1 MGRDRFGL
9 LWFFKYIKYITRTSW
24 LWAVL
29 FMKIEIKIIV
39 DCKARWDA
47 WGPRAPPGRG
57 VQLAKAKARAPNWP
71 RSCRSALSR
80 VFRAHAPLVS
90 VYSVIW
96 SGCGYQ
102 RQIGK
107 VTALGTRICGYSSC
121 SPGSCLSQKLYM
133 LYMYSFHLQ
142 HYNYQLSSVLY
153 QVFFEY
159 FKQGALRVFI
169 FNNNSSIHPSP
180 SVPLFT
186 TDCYTTRNSKYCTVL
201 QPAYNWSCWS
211 FCWERVLTMIQK

>member
-9 LWFFKYIKYITRTSW
+9 LWFFKYIEYITRTSW

-90 VYSVIW
+90 VCSVIW

-107 VTALGTRICGYSSC
+107 VTALSTRFCGYSSC

-133 LYMYSFHLQ
+133 LYTHFNCSITIISWVRYCIK
-142 HYNYQLSSVLY
+142 SSLNISSKVS
-153 QVFFEY
+153 
-159 FKQGALRVFI
+159 LRVFI
-169 FNNNSSIHPSP
+169 FHNNSSINSSP

-186 TDCYTTRNSKYCTVL
+186 TDCYTTRISKYCTVL

-211 FCWERVLTMIQK
+211 FCWKRVLTMILK

>member
-9 LWFFKYIKYITRTSW
+9 LWFFKYIGYITRTSW

-102 RQIGK
+102 SQIGK

-133 LYMYSFHLQ
+133 LYTHFTCSITIISWVRYCIKSFL
-142 HYNYQLSSVLY
+142 NISSKVS
-153 QVFFEY
+153 
-159 FKQGALRVFI
+159 LRVFI
-169 FNNNSSIHPSP
+169 FNNNG
-180 SVPLFT
+180 
-186 TDCYTTRNSKYCTVL
+186 SKPHSTPFYYRLLHDTH
-201 QPAYNWSCWS
+201 
-211 FCWERVLTMIQK
+211 

>member
-9 LWFFKYIKYITRTSW
+9 LWFFKYIEYITRTSW

-133 LYMYSFHLQ
+133 LYTHFTCSITIISWVRYCIK
-142 HYNYQLSSVLY
+142 SSLNISSKVS
-153 QVFFEY
+153 
-159 FKQGALRVFI
+159 LRVFTVYFI
-169 FNNNSSIHPSP
+169 II
-180 SVPLFT
+180 VP
-186 TDCYTTRNSKYCTVL
+186 YTQAPQYPFLLPTVTGHAL
-201 QPAYNWSCWS
+201 VNTVQYYS
-211 FCWERVLTMIQK
+211 

>member
-1 MGRDRFGL
+1 MIGVL
-9 LWFFKYIKYITRTSW
+9 CVFKYIEYITFTPC

-47 WGPRAPPGRG
+47 WGTRAPPGRG

-90 VYSVIW
+90 VYRSVIW

-121 SPGSCLSQKLYM
+121 SPGTCLSHELYI
-133 LYMYSFHLQ
+133 LYLHILVSLTTLQIFKTIIRSAMYCIKYLLNIE
-142 HYNYQLSSVLY
+142 YNDEGIIKGIY
-153 QVFFEY
+153 
-159 FKQGALRVFI
+159 
-169 FNNNSSIHPSP
+169 
-180 SVPLFT
+180 
-186 TDCYTTRNSKYCTVL
+186 
-201 QPAYNWSCWS
+201 
-211 FCWERVLTMIQK
+211 IQ